1 MEIWATAVNDSSYT
15 FDEVLPFY
23 KRSVK
28 FTAPNTGYRVQNAS
42 ADYDINAYDSDGG
55 PLQVSY
61 ANFAEPFSS
70 WMSLGMEAIGIN
82 QVKDFNVGE
91 LMGAQYCTS
100 TIDPS
105 NELRSSSEQSF
116 LSKIRPNSLT
126 TYTNTLAKKVIFDEK
141 KKATGVQVKGLLGD
155 IFTLSAS
162 EEVIISA
169 GAFQSP
175 QLLMVSGIGPID
187 QLKEHGIDIIAN
199 RPGVGQNM
207 WDHPFFAPS
216 YRVRVTTFTKFA
228 TNPVYAAG
236 QIVEALLAKKGAVTN
251 PIADFLAWEKIP
263 RFLRSAFSEKTQSKL
278 AKFPSDWPEAEVRD
292 DQSLRNSAN

>member
-1 MEIWATAVNDSSYT
+1 MEAWAESVNDSSYT

-23 KRSVK
+23 KKSVQ
-28 FTAPNTGYRVQNAS
+28 FTPPNTDDRAQNAS
-42 ADYDINAYDSDGG
+42 ADYDIEAYESDGG

-70 WMSLGMEAIGIN
+70 WMSLGMEAIGID
-82 QVKDFNVGE
+82 QIKDFNLGE
-91 LMGAQYCTS
+91 IMGAQYCAS

-105 NELRSSSEQSF
+105 NELRSSSEESF
-116 LSKIRPNSLT
+116 LSKIKPKSLR
-126 TYTNTLAKKVIFDEK
+126 TYTNTLAKKVVFDEK
-141 KKATGVQVKGLLGD
+141 KKATGVQVKGLLGNTV
-155 IFTLSAS
+155 TLSAS

-175 QLLMVSGIGPID
+175 QLLMVSGIGPSD
-187 QLKEHGIDIIAN
+187 QLRQHGIDVIAD

-228 TNPVYAAG
+228 TDLVYAAG
-236 QIVEALLAKKGAVTN
+236 QILEALLSKKGVITN
-251 PIADFLAWEKIP
+251 PIADFVAFEKIP
-263 RFLRSAFSEKTQSKL
+263 RFLRSAFSEETQSKL
-278 AKFPSDWPEAEVRD
+278 TKFPSDWPEAEVRD
-292 DQSLRNSAN
+292 SPADKYEGC